1 MCREQLLCGATVG
14 WHLNPS
20 ACCRITGLNLAR
32 APRNLTRSL
41 AVAAHLHF
49 TSLLDPALQGFRHV
63 CVYVH
68 VCVCVCMYVC
78 VYMCVCVFVRVYG
91 AHGLSLVEAGT

>member
-1 MCREQLLCGATVG
+1 MCVAALPGFVLSGRCVENNWCEATVG

-32 APRNLTRSL
+32 APRNLTRRL

-49 TSLLDPALQGFRHV
+49 TSLLGLALQGFK
-63 CVYVH
+63 
-68 VCVCVCMYVC
+68 
-78 VYMCVCVFVRVYG
+78 
-91 AHGLSLVEAGT
+91 AP